1 MPWKADVR
9 AAERERADGT
19 EALPRR
25 AVGHGQ
31 CWAVRVARD
40 HRASAFDLVGCCV
53 YSDAKAGKDAGELC
67 SLPANGIRTTQD
79 IADIVAAKPDCVV
92 YMPHEADFDDVRRL
106 LEAGINISTSR
117 MEFNYRDRLEP
128 GLRARIEAACGRGQ
142 SSIYGTGS
150 TPGWFTEVMPLALSA
165 LERRLNCITLT
176 DYADMSSRNS
186 PEMLFQVLPFGA
198 DPTTIDNS
206 APVGTAISS
215 PPSLSMTAAALG
227 LAVDEIVT
235 GRDFALTKGRVEIPA
250 GVLEPG
256 TIGAMRMTIAGLRDG
271 KVVIRHNSI
280 WYLTRDVEPA
290 WDLRDTGLHYRVEG
304 DLPLDVMITIPV
316 SAEDYPKVSPALT
329 ANPVVNA
336 VPLVCAA
343 APGVRHTDELSPLLG
358 KFG

>member
-1 MPWKADVR
+1 M
-9 AAERERADGT
+9 E
-19 EALPRR
+19 PRR
-25 AVGHGQ
+25 Y
-31 CWAVRVARD
+31 RVAQWGTGNVGLYAL
-40 HRASAFDLVGCCV
+40 RAIIEHPHFDLVGCCV

-67 SLPANGIRTTQD
+67 GLPANGIRTTQD

-92 YMPHEADFDDVRRL
+92 YMPHEADFNDVCRL

-128 GLRARIEAACGRGQ
+128 GLRARIEAACGRGH

-165 LERRLNCITLT
+165 LERRLDCITLT

-206 APVGTAISS
+206 APVGTAMSS

-271 KVVIRHNSI
+271 KVVIRRNSI